1 MGMFNGYELLLGNFV
16 ERWVIV
22 GGNSIIKY

>member
-16 ERWVIV
+16 ERLVIA